1 MKSRFDR
8 KKALLRLIVAMAIGS
23 AGQVQAGFVDDF
35 LDEAQA
41 NVNVTQAGILQA
53 GGMNVVTGGGFVFKS
68 PRKEFS
74 PFAITPPSLRANCGG
89 IDIFLGAFSIP
100 SREEFVSFLKS
111 VGTSLPGVAFQM
123 ALQYMAPDLNEIVG
137 RYSDLIR
144 GYTNRYTDACT
155 AAQSILEDTGAKQ
168 ALQKA
173 VHGAK
178 NALRASGSASDQS
191 EADRQVRDNGEKAI
205 AKAPV
210 QKDASGN
217 VVSAPEINLTWALI
231 NSGNFTKHNSQELKE
246 VMMTLVGTTIIRKS
260 GSGQDAVLTSTHYS
274 GVDLLPILFG
284 EVRGNVKIERLKCDE
299 PKRCLKVT
307 STATSDGSLVDQLQA
322 AAANYRKAVEQRNA
336 SLVSDREL
344 MLLGGTTGVPLLRV
358 LNLAATSR
366 YRGIA
371 DDLVRIY
378 VDAAAYELL
387 AAAVNALAGDIKA
400 ALSGSSAKDHSS
412 QHVEHVRLLEERIE
426 AVQQGVYQRQDKLL
440 QGMARA
446 SNLILQLEHI
456 EKSLAVNQVAPTIEA
471 WPESTK
477 EFK

>member
-1 MKSRFDR
+1 
-8 KKALLRLIVAMAIGS
+8 
-23 AGQVQAGFVDDF
+23 
-35 LDEAQA
+35 
-41 NVNVTQAGILQA
+41 
-53 GGMNVVTGGGFVFKS
+53 
-68 PRKEFS
+68 
-74 PFAITPPSLRANCGG
+74 
-89 IDIFLGAFSIP
+89 
-100 SREEFVSFLKS
+100 
-111 VGTSLPGVAFQM
+111 
-123 ALQYMAPDLNEIVG
+123 
-137 RYSDLIR
+137 
-144 GYTNRYTDACT
+144 
-155 AAQSILEDTGAKQ
+155 
-168 ALQKA
+168 
-173 VHGAK
+173 
-178 NALRASGSASDQS
+178 
-191 EADRQVRDNGEKAI
+191 
-205 AKAPV
+205 
-210 QKDASGN
+210 
-217 VVSAPEINLTWALI
+217 
-231 NSGNFTKHNSQELKE
+231 
-246 VMMTLVGTTIIRKS
+246 MTLVGTTIIRKS

-400 ALSGSSAKDHSS
+400 ALSGSSAKDHSA
-412 QHVEHVRLLEERIE
+412 QHVEHVRMLEERIE

-456 EKSLAVNQVAPTIEA
+456 EKSLAVNQVAPTVEA
-471 WPESTK
+471 WPESAK

>member
-1 MKSRFDR
+1 MKTKNLSKGLGVRLVA
-8 KKALLRLIVAMAIGS
+8 ALVFCGA
-23 AGQVQAGFVDDF
+23 VNVHAGFVDDF

-41 NVNVTQAGILQA
+41 NVNVTQSGVLQA
-53 GGMNVVTGGGFVFKS
+53 GGMNVVTGGGFVFKA

-89 IDIFLGAFSIP
+89 IDVFLGAFSIP

-111 VGTSLPGVAFQM
+111 VGTALPGVAFQM

-155 AAQSILEDTGAKQ
+155 AAQSIMEDTGANG

-173 VHGAK
+173 VFGAK
-178 NALRASGSASDQS
+178 NALRASGAASDQS
-191 EADRQVRDNGEKAI
+191 EADRQVRDDGEKAI
-205 AKAPV
+205 DMAPV

-217 VVSAPEINLTWALI
+217 VVSAPEINLTWALV
-231 NSGNFTKHNSQELKE
+231 NSGNFSKGNSQELKE
-246 VMMTLVGTTIIRKS
+246 VMMTLVGTTILRKS
-260 GSGQDAVLTSTHYS
+260 GSGKDAVLTSTHYA
-274 GVDLLPILFG
+274 GADLLPILFG
-284 EVRGNVKIERLKCDE
+284 EVRGDVKIERLHCDE
-299 PKRCLKVT
+299 PKRCLKV
-307 STATSDGSLVDQLQA
+307 SPMETSDASLVDQLHD
-322 AAANYRKAVEQRNA
+322 AAANYRRAVRERNA

-366 YRGIA
+366 YQGIA

-387 AAAVNALAGDIKA
+387 ASAVNSLAGDIRA
-400 ALSGSSAKDHSS
+400 ALSGSSAKDHSA
-412 QHVEHVRLLEERIE
+412 QHVEHVRRLEERIE

-456 EKSLAVNQVAPTIEA
+456 EKSLAVNQVTPTIEA
-471 WPESTK
+471 WPESAK

>member
-1 MKSRFDR
+1 MRSDG
-8 KKALLRLIVAMAIGS
+8 VAVVEEIN
-23 AGQVQAGFVDDF
+23 VGFVADSGPG
-35 LDEAQA
+35 
-41 NVNVTQAGILQA
+41 V
-53 GGMNVVTGGGFVFKS
+53 
-68 PRKEFS
+68 R
-74 PFAITPPSLRANCGG
+74 
-89 IDIFLGAFSIP
+89 
-100 SREEFVSFLKS
+100 FVSVNGKAIAVGEATFEEDVAGRGGAVARFERKAGLKGCDAQKLVVEFL
-111 VGTSLPGVAFQM
+111 
-123 ALQYMAPDLNEIVG
+123 
-137 RYSDLIR
+137 SDKR
-144 GYTNRYTDACT
+144 VRFTDAVPVDAVPT
-155 AAQSILEDTGAKQ
+155 QLSIGHQRERKLFGFEFAADAQRRSQTDGVRCCVKPLCRAEIADVPGAILN
-168 ALQKA
+168 A
-173 VHGAK
+173 VSEKRLTEEAHSASEFPYCRNARE

-400 ALSGSSAKDHSS
+400 ALSGSSAKDHSA

-456 EKSLAVNQVAPTIEA
+456 EKSLAVNQVAPTFEA